1 MCPNT
6 EYFLVRISRHSD
18 CISPCSV
25 RMRGNTDQK
34 ILRIWALF
42 TLYSFSL
49 FQKTQNSEFNF
60 RPTEFF
66 NPHVSSSCWQR
77 TGSLF
82 LRKKNIA
89 MLTIQTMNQMLPMPS
104 LFWFVL
110 VKSKDFVFVLG
121 KRLDNR
127 HGANEESK

>member
-6 EYFLVRISRHSD
+6 EYFLVRISPHSD

-25 RMRGNTDQK
+25 RMQGNTDQK

-66 NPHVSSSCWQR
+66 DPHVSSSCWQR

-82 LRKKNIA
+82 LRKKKHCNA
-89 MLTIQTMNQMLPMPS
+89 HYSNDELNVTNAK
-104 LFWFVL
+104 FVL
-110 VKSKDFVFVLG
+110 ICFGKI
-121 KRLDNR
+121 KRLCLCI
-127 HGANEESK
+127 G